1 MLSGCAAV
9 IKWTSRLSLAA
20 LVAALSGQ
28 ALAVG
33 LGELRGTSV
42 LGEVPRFE
50 LDVLGAD
57 RLPLDVTCFSLRQPA
72 TTGDLPFLKKGSLTL
87 RRGSPP
93 VLQITSHLTLS
104 DPAIAVAVHV
114 GCGQD
119 VVREYVVLVGQPGKG
134 SSSLPPLREQPREA
148 ADKAAPVRAP
158 RPPAAVAPPS
168 SVPPAV
174 PSSGLAAVGLPP
186 KAPAGDPVG
195 AADDKVRAME
205 AQVAALQQRATDLT
219 QKIEQVAPAVPAA
232 TESKPTEAP
241 AVVPAAPVARPTA
254 PAKKADE
261 GWGLYLLFAAI
272 LLAILGWVGWRSYR
286 QGRGGAGETEFAVP
300 PIKVDARRTG
310 EREERGGADLDVDP
324 AAMAMP
330 TRLEIRPPAA
340 PGSPAAAGK
349 GATHDSIMSIAAAS
363 LDENFEANPV
373 MELAEI
379 MLSFGRV
386 KGAAQALQEFIDTN
400 PKEALKPWIRLLD
413 VYRMAGMRH
422 EFERVAGEL
431 NTHFNVQVQRWEDG
445 SSDSGHTRI
454 DVLVDSERPVTSPT
468 ASGLESIPRVV
479 DQVVASWQTGDAAA
493 VLDDLLRDNRGGA
506 RVGFPLPVVDDLL
519 FLIDLVETSKA
530 LEREAAK
537 S

>member
-1 MLSGCAAV
+1 V
-9 IKWTSRLSLAA
+9 
-20 LVAALSGQ
+20 
-28 ALAVG
+28 LAV
-33 LGELRGTSV
+33 
-42 LGEVPRFE
+42 
-50 LDVLGAD
+50 
-57 RLPLDVTCFSLRQPA
+57 
-72 TTGDLPFLKKGSLTL
+72 
-87 RRGSPP
+87 
-93 VLQITSHLTLS
+93 
-104 DPAIAVAVHV
+104 
-114 GCGQD
+114 
-119 VVREYVVLVGQPGKG
+119 
-134 SSSLPPLREQPREA
+134 
-148 ADKAAPVRAP
+148 
-158 RPPAAVAPPS
+158 
-168 SVPPAV
+168 
-174 PSSGLAAVGLPP
+174 
-186 KAPAGDPVG
+186 
-195 AADDKVRAME
+195 
-205 AQVAALQQRATDLT
+205 
-219 QKIEQVAPAVPAA
+219 
-232 TESKPTEAP
+232 
-241 AVVPAAPVARPTA
+241 
-254 PAKKADE
+254 
-261 GWGLYLLFAAI
+261 
-272 LLAILGWVGWRSYR
+272 LGWVGWRNYR
-286 QGRGGAGETEFAVP
+286 ERGSGAGATELAVP

-310 EREERGGADLDVDP
+310 ERDERGGADLDVDP

-454 DVLVDSERPVTSPT
+454 DVLVDSERPITSPT

-479 DQVVASWQTGDAAA
+479 DQVVAGWQSGDAAA

-519 FLIDLVETSKA
+519 FLIDLVETSKV